1 MEATTIFIAGQV
13 LWEMFLLLGGCYATA
28 NLIAIILML
37 GADEKHLNNED
48 DYFALQVVR
57 YLRGLRTK

>member
-13 LWEMFLLLGGCYATA
+13 LWEMFLILGGCYMLA
-28 NLIAIILML
+28 NIIAIMLMV
-37 GADEKHLNNED
+37 GADEEALNIDD